1 MFYFGREGRN
11 LCFLG
16 TPNFTHFLASSSYAV
31 SANLRQDVEPVEVNG
46 PLSTVCWGS
55 GVSIFSTGKPD
66 GQGQTLVSS
75 WVLQAHSAFL
85 LGKEAE
91 RAGMWAYPRSLTAL
105 STSPL
110 KVAPFCYAEWGA
122 KR

>member
-31 SANLRQDVEPVEVNG
+31 SANLRQGVEPVEVNG
-46 PLSTVCWGS
+46 PLSTECWGS

-75 WVLQAHSAFL
+75 IRTCRVTMHFHLGRRLKEQAC
-85 LGKEAE
+85 GN
-91 RAGMWAYPRSLTAL
+91 
-105 STSPL
+105 TSGL
-110 KVAPFCYAEWGA
+110 
-122 KR
+122 

>member
-66 GQGQTLVSS
+66 GQGQTLE
-75 WVLQAHSAFL
+75 QQ
-85 LGKEAE
+85 LGP
-91 RAGMWAYPRSLTAL
+91 AGSQCI
-105 STSPL
+105 STW
-110 KVAPFCYAEWGA
+110 EGG
-122 KR
+122 

>member
-55 GVSIFSTGKPD
+55 GVRISVPGNQTVRVGSWSAASGPAD
-66 GQGQTLVSS
+66 SQGI
-75 WVLQAHSAFL
+75 SAWE
-85 LGKEAE
+85 G
-91 RAGMWAYPRSLTAL
+91 G
-105 STSPL
+105 
-110 KVAPFCYAEWGA
+110 
-122 KR
+122 

>member
-1 MFYFGREGRN
+1 MFYFGREGRS

-55 GVSIFSTGKPD
+55 GVTVFSTAKPHSQD
-66 GQGQTLVSS
+66 QILVSS
-75 WVLQAHSAFL
+75 TRICRPTMHFHLGRRLKEQACGNSSGL
-85 LGKEAE
+85 
-91 RAGMWAYPRSLTAL
+91 
-105 STSPL
+105 
-110 KVAPFCYAEWGA
+110 
-122 KR
+122 